1 MAVVASIRIPVGGGH
16 GMKGLL
22 IAGSLLLG
30 GGCAPSNLAD
40 VIRAA
45 GQDNATFCGRLT
57 TVYGTATF
65 MRSNIYQG
73 DVSCDT
79 LSIRATTNVTLPM
92 TITPSFSVAPAPQ
105 PLPVAPPLTVPRAPA
120 RPPTP

>member
-1 MAVVASIRIPVGGGH
+1 MTRWLPLVG
-16 GMKGLL
+16 
-22 IAGSLLLG
+22 LLLG
-30 GGCAPSNLAD
+30 GCYLSGCAPSNLAD

-45 GQDNATFCGRLT
+45 GQDNATFCGRIT

-79 LSIRATTNVTLPM
+79 LSIRSTTNVSLPM
-92 TITPSFSVAPAPQ
+92 TITPSFSVGPSAPQ
-105 PLPVAPPLTVPRAPA
+105 APVPPLTVPRPIVPPPPA
-120 RPPTP
+120 TP